1 MARGMTM
8 GSKTAQSEREVVG
21 DCIGWLRSQGWICR
35 RQHVGSFQPVSGGAV
50 VRMGEEGECDWR
62 CMRKRGGDCVE
73 YFELEMKASAKR
85 PRLKQLEYMAKRRH
99 QGLHATW
106 ADSLEMLQLWY
117 REAGFAST

>member
-1 MARGMTM
+1 MARGMTNNM
-8 GSKTAQSEREVVG
+8 QSEREVVH

-62 CMRKRGGDCVE
+62 CMRKGGGDCVE
-73 YFELEMKASAKR
+73 YFELEMKAFGKR